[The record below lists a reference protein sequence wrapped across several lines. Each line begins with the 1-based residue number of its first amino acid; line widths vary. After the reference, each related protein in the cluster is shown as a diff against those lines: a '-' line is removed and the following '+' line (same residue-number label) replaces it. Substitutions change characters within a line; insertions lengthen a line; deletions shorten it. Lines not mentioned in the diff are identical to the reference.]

1 VAQYLKFSD
10 VELKTFLHKFNEEEN
25 KEIEKIVKRYKEKKA
40 RIQAR
45 MDELKEIQ
53 QTGL

>member
-1 VAQYLKFSD
+1 MSF
-10 VELKTFLHKFNEEEN
+10 
-25 KEIEKIVKRYKEKKA
+25 RYQEKKA

-45 MDELKEIQ
+45 LDELKEKEIQ